1 MHPKRLL
8 TISTLAVLWCCVPSA
23 FGFDETA
30 AELYTSRVVP
40 VLKRHCN
47 DCHSADSAEHG
58 LDLSSMAKT
67 LAGSTTGAVIVP
79 GSARDSLLV
88 QVLSKDV
95 KPHMPPEGQL
105 SAEEIAL
112 VADWVQALTPTT
124 PVGREVIT
132 DDDREHWSFQPV
144 SRHVPPDVDAVDWA
158 QTTIDQ
164 FVLARLESAG
174 LQPSEP
180 ADQVTLLRRVYFGL
194 IGLPPSPEE
203 VTAFLEDDSPDA
215 YERLVDRLLAS
226 PHYGERWGRHWLDL
240 ARYADSGGFH
250 NDIDRP
256 NAWRYRDYVISSF
269 NADKPYGQFV
279 AEQLAGD
286 EFPQPTVEQWI
297 ATGFSRNG
305 PSNDDNMGKT
315 PVALAKYRADELDD
329 IVSTTASV
337 FLGLTIGCARCHDH
351 KYDPLSQRDYYSFVA
366 FFDAATR
373 QDLVLSSLKTGTPTL
388 QPVKR
393 KPDAKTPLAMVLTDQ
408 GNKPRETRLLWR
420 GNVQTPG
427 PVVRPAVPKVL
438 DSQLLDSPSRDGKIS
453 HNSASRATLAH
464 WMTGPDNPLTWRV
477 MANRLWQH
485 HFGRGLV
492 RTTSNFGRLGGSPT
506 HPLLLDWLAD
516 ELRRTGSLKR
526 LHRLIVTSAVYR
538 QSSVANEAGLAA
550 DADNLLLWRMN
561 RKRLEAEPMR
571 DAFLTAS
578 GQLNGQMGGP
588 GIHPRIRPDLLVASQ
603 RNKWPTVKEEGPK
616 HWRRSVYVYVKRQLQ
631 LPLLELFDSPNTSH
645 SCSQRDRSLVPT
657 QSLVLL
663 NDEFIRQQSR
673 LFAERVRN
681 ESSADPQAQVRWAI
695 QIALGRNPTAVEI
708 EDGARFVAAQEQLLI
723 DEGLKTEKARIEAL
737 ADFCHVLMNLS
748 EFVYVD

>member
-1 MHPKRLL
+1 MRPSRFLKLCTL
-8 TISTLAVLWCCVPSA
+8 TAQLTCVQITFASDTTPA
-23 FGFDETA
+23 GIFI
-30 AELYTSRVVP
+30 SRVAP
-40 VLKRHCN
+40 VLKRHCS
-47 DCHSADSAEHG
+47 DCHSPDSAEHG
-58 LDLSSMAKT
+58 LDLSSVATT

-79 GSARDSLLV
+79 GSARESLLV
-88 QVLSKDV
+88 QVLAKDA
-95 KPHMPPEGQL
+95 KPHMPPDGQL
-105 SAEEIAL
+105 SSDEIAT
-112 VADWVQALTPTT
+112 VSDWVKRLDSDT

-132 DDDREHWSFQPV
+132 AEDREHWAFQPV
-144 SRHVPPDVDAVDWA
+144 VWTAPPPVDDSDWS
-158 QTTIDQ
+158 QTSIDR
-164 FVLARLESAG
+164 FVLAQLEASG
-174 LQPSEP
+174 LQPSPP
-180 ADQVTLLRRVYFGL
+180 ANRATLLRRVYFGL

-203 VTAFLEDDSPDA
+203 VTAFLEDGSPNA
-215 YERLVDRLLAS
+215 YERVVDRLLSS

-256 NAWRYRDYVISSF
+256 NAWRYRDYVIASF

-279 AEQLAGD
+279 EEQLAGD
-286 EFPQPTVEQWI
+286 QLSASTAEQWI

-329 IVSTTASV
+329 IVSTTGSV

-373 QDLVLSSLKTGTPTL
+373 QDLVLNSLKSGTPTL

-393 KPDAKTPLAMVLTDQ
+393 KPDTKTALAMVLTDR

-427 PVVRPAVPKVL
+427 PVVHPAVPKVL
-438 DSQLLDSPSRDGKIS
+438 DTLLHDFPSRDDGTDHDS
-453 HNSASRATLAH
+453 ESRATLAR
-464 WMTGPDNPLTWRV
+464 WMTDPDNPLTWRV

-492 RTTSNFGRLGGSPT
+492 RTASNFGRLGESPT
-506 HPLLLDWLAD
+506 HPRLLDWLAG
-516 ELRRTGSLKR
+516 ELRSTGSLKH

-538 QSSVANEAGLAA
+538 QSSVSNETGQSV
-550 DADNLLLWRMN
+550 DADNRLLWRMN
-561 RKRLEAEPMR
+561 RRRLEAEPMR
-571 DAFLTAS
+571 DAFLSVS
-578 GQLNGQMGGP
+578 GQLNRQMGGP

-603 RNKWPTVKEEGPK
+603 RNKWPTVKEEGPQ

-631 LPLLELFDSPNTSH
+631 LPLLELFDSPNTIH

-673 LFAERVRN
+673 LFAQRVRA
-681 ESSADPQAQVRWAI
+681 ESSADPQAQIEWAM
-695 QIALGRNPTAVEI
+695 QIALGRQPAKTEI
-708 EDGARFVAAQEQLLI
+708 EDGSSFVSAQEQLLI
-723 DEGLKTEKARIEAL
+723 DEGLKTDTARLEAL